1 MNDIQEILNQLLDK
15 WSQDTINEMLRR
27 IDQQDIKWRG
37 ILRRSLAYQITD
49 QGVDFLMADY
59 GQFIDEGTGIF
70 GPRRQRIPKRSI
82 PGMAYHLKAWASSKN
97 LNPWAVATKI
107 QQRGGIP
114 AKPFFKSVIEQ
125 RLQTQQAEIQQGL
138 QDYITQKIQNAVK

>member
-27 IDQQDIKWRG
+27 IDSQDIKWRG
-37 ILRRSLAYQITD
+37 ILRRSLAYEITN

-70 GPRRQRIPKRSI
+70 GPRKQRIPKRSI
-82 PGMAYHLKAWASSKN
+82 PGMAYHLKAWATSKN

-107 QQRGGIP
+107 QQRGGVRP
-114 AKPFFKSVIEQ
+114 KPFFKSVIEQ
-125 RLQTQQAEIQQGL
+125 RLQTQQAELQKGL
-138 QDYITQKIQNAVK
+138 QDYITQKIENAVR